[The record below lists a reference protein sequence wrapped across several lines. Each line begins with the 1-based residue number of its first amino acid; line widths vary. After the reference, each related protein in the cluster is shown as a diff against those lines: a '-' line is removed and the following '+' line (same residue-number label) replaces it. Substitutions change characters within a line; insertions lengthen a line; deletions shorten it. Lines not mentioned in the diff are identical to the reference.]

1 MRVNEEG
8 FQVGE
13 ADLVTEWGE
22 ADSFS
27 RLLGSSFCGWPPET
41 SGSKRGGKF
50 ITVKA
55 GLGLMTGTLLIPR
68 GSLIMYK
75 SMGFRLRNT

>member
-8 FQVGE
+8 FQVE
-13 ADLVTEWGE
+13 LVTEWRE

-41 SGSKRGGKF
+41 SGSKEGWEIYHCESR
-50 ITVKA
+50 A
-55 GLGLMTGTLLIPR
+55 GLDDRHPADPKR
-68 GSLIMYK
+68 Q
-75 SMGFRLRNT
+75 FDHV